1 MLQSIS
7 KTTLA
12 NATKYQQ
19 NNSYL
24 KTQNMSLYGQI
35 IAMEKVACKGVRNA

>member
-1 MLQSIS
+1 MAGNLENF
-7 KTTLA
+7 A